1 MVDYPTA
8 PSSGGASSTII
19 NGSSE
24 KRTEEESSTTTS
36 IAGVEKIIIDQ
47 PSQLVENGASPPEQ
61 PGDNDSSDAEPNDN
75 GTGKKVYA
83 VSVRW
88 EREQREREAIRQRHR
103 GRPPSSQQQSSSS
116 NPITESDP
124 PCLTFTIEDFN
135 RYCCC
140 CAHRVGSM
148 FFLVEREDGSPI
160 IVAGPCWPFCS
171 FVTVPLIVGCS
182 ALVGYFIVSN
192 PNTGLPWWFGLIYY
206 PIVIF
211 VLSVLFCV
219 SCRDP
224 GLMERVIDEEAAENG
239 WFWNEQVGS
248 YRPAGAMYCRECKA
262 LVHDYD
268 HVCPWTG
275 TAIGKGNMK
284 PFKMFVFSVNVLC
297 YLSIGLVIWQVLSN
311 IT

>member
-1 MVDYPTA
+1 MRDELGLVCFVVCHHSDLFAYNINFVDWWILEC
-8 PSSGGASSTII
+8 GM
-19 NGSSE
+19 
-24 KRTEEESSTTTS
+24 K
-36 IAGVEKIIIDQ
+36 
-47 PSQLVENGASPPEQ
+47 
-61 PGDNDSSDAEPNDN
+61 
-75 GTGKKVYA
+75 
-83 VSVRW
+83 
-88 EREQREREAIRQRHR
+88 
-103 GRPPSSQQQSSSS
+103 
-116 NPITESDP
+116 
-124 PCLTFTIEDFN
+124 
-135 RYCCC
+135 
-140 CAHRVGSM
+140 
-148 FFLVEREDGSPI
+148 
-160 IVAGPCWPFCS
+160 
-171 FVTVPLIVGCS
+171 
-182 ALVGYFIVSN
+182 
-192 PNTGLPWWFGLIYY
+192 PWWFGLIYY

-284 PFKMFVFSVNVLC
+284 SFKMFVFSVNVLC

>member
-1 MVDYPTA
+1 MFASYNINLA
-8 PSSGGASSTII
+8 IGGI
-19 NGSSE
+19 
-24 KRTEEESSTTTS
+24 
-36 IAGVEKIIIDQ
+36 
-47 PSQLVENGASPPEQ
+47 L
-61 PGDNDSSDAEPNDN
+61 
-75 GTGKKVYA
+75 
-83 VSVRW
+83 
-88 EREQREREAIRQRHR
+88 
-103 GRPPSSQQQSSSS
+103 
-116 NPITESDP
+116 
-124 PCLTFTIEDFN
+124 
-135 RYCCC
+135 
-140 CAHRVGSM
+140 
-148 FFLVEREDGSPI
+148 
-160 IVAGPCWPFCS
+160 
-171 FVTVPLIVGCS
+171 GC
-182 ALVGYFIVSN
+182 GMK
-192 PNTGLPWWFGLIYY
+192 PWWFGLIYY